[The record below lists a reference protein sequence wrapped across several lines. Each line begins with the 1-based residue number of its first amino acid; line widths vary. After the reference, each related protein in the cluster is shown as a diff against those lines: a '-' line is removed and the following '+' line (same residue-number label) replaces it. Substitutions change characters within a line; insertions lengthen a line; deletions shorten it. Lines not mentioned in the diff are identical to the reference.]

1 MKRAVKLIISGT
13 VQGVFYR
20 KFVKDKA
27 DDLNLNGFVRNIEN
41 GKVEAVLEGDSEK
54 IKEMIEECKKGP
66 KFSTVTSVEV
76 KEERFQGLR
85 GFYILHF

>member
-54 IKEMIEECKKGP
+54 IKEMIEE
-66 KFSTVTSVEV
+66 
-76 KEERFQGLR
+76 
-85 GFYILHF
+85 